1 MPSPFPGMDPYLEEP
16 GLWPDVHTRIM
27 TRVSDVLTEVLRPKY
42 YVRIEERVYIS
53 EEGDPGRKVL
63 IPDIEISVR
72 PEHKGRGFAPEGGSV
87 NVAEPIVA
95 RTLLDEEVRERYLE
109 IIDRQRRKVVTAI
122 EVMSPTNKVAGSR
135 GLRAFGGSERRP

>member
-72 PEHKGRGFAPEGGSV
+72 PEHKVRGFALRGGLS
-87 NVAEPIVA
+87 
-95 RTLLDEEVRERYLE
+95 
-109 IIDRQRRKVVTAI
+109 
-122 EVMSPTNKVAGSR
+122 MSPSLSWPGPSSMRKSANVIWRSSTDST
-135 GLRAFGGSERRP
+135 ERS